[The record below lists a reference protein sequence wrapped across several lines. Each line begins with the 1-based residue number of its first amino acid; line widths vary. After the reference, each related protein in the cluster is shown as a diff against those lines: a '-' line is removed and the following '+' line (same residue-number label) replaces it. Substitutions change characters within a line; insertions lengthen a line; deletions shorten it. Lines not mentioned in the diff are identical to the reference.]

1 MKAKASIRKGESS
14 MVVKHTGLDR
24 LILTLNAIFLTC
36 AVLVVVVPL
45 IYIVVASFMDPTV
58 LLNRGLSFNVSD
70 WSLDGYQMILSNPAM
85 IRGFANAVLYSVSF
99 ALVTVTVSIFA
110 GYALS
115 DERLAGRGF
124 FMIIFIIT
132 MFFGG
137 GLIPTYL
144 LVRNLGMLD
153 TVWAII
159 IPGAVNVWN
168 IILSRTFFKGVPREL
183 KEAANVDGASEM
195 KIFFQIVIPLSKP
208 IIFVLALYAFVGQWN
223 SYFDAMIYLDNPN
236 LHPLQLVLR
245 SILIQNQ
252 AAPGMISDQLAM
264 AELKRLSEMIKY
276 SAIVIS
282 SLPLIIMY
290 PFFQKYFEKGVMVGS
305 LK

>member
-1 MKAKASIRKGESS
+1 MTIKP
-14 MVVKHTGLDR
+14 TGLDR
-24 LILTLNAIFLTC
+24 LILALNAIFLTC

-45 IYIVVASFMDPTV
+45 IYIVIASFMDPTV
-58 LLNRGLSFNVSD
+58 LLNQGLSFKVSD

-99 ALVTVTVSIFA
+99 AFVTVAVSICA

-115 DERLAGRGF
+115 EERLAGRGF
-124 FMIIFIIT
+124 FMVIFIIT

-153 TVWAII
+153 TIWAII

-183 KEAANVDGASEM
+183 KEAANVDGASDM

>member
-1 MKAKASIRKGESS
+1 MPI
-14 MVVKHTGLDR
+14 KHSGLDR
-24 LILTLNAIFLTC
+24 IIVVLNAIFLTL
-36 AVLVVVVPL
+36 AVLIVVLPL
-45 IYIVVASFMDPTV
+45 IYVVVASFMDPSV
-58 LLNRGLSFNVSD
+58 LLSKGLSFNLSD
-70 WSLDGYQMILSNPAM
+70 WSLEGYIKILSNPAM
-85 IRGFANAVLYSVSF
+85 IRGFGNSVLYSVSF
-99 ALVTVTVSIFA
+99 AFITVLVSICA

-115 DERLAGRGF
+115 DDRLKGKGF
-124 FMIIFIIT
+124 FMTLFIIT

-144 LVRNLGMLD
+144 LVKNLGLLD
-153 TVWAII
+153 TIWAVI

-168 IILSRTFFKGVPREL
+168 IILSRTFFKGVPNEM

-195 KIFFQIVIPLSKP
+195 RIFFSVVLPLSKP
-208 IIFVLALYAFVGQWN
+208 IVFVLALYAFVGQWN

-252 AAPGMISDQLAM
+252 VDPGMISDQLAM
-264 AELKRLSEMIKY
+264 AEMKRLSEIIKY
-276 SAIVIS
+276 AAIVVS
-282 SLPLIIMY
+282 SLPLIVMY

>member
-1 MKAKASIRKGESS
+1 
-14 MVVKHTGLDR
+14 MVVKHTGMDR

-45 IYIVVASFMDPTV
+45 IYIVIASFMDPTV

-99 ALVTVTVSIFA
+99 ALITVTVSIFA

-115 DERLAGRGF
+115 DDRLAGRGF

-144 LVRNLGMLD
+144 LIRNLGMLD

-252 AAPGMISDQLAM
+252 GRTGHDQ
-264 AELKRLSEMIKY
+264 
-276 SAIVIS
+276 
-282 SLPLIIMY
+282 
-290 PFFQKYFEKGVMVGS
+290 
-305 LK
+305 

>member
-1 MKAKASIRKGESS
+1 MPI
-14 MVVKHTGLDR
+14 KHSGLDR
-24 LILTLNAIFLTC
+24 FIIVLNVIFLTL
-36 AVLVVVVPL
+36 AVLIIVLPL
-45 IYIVVASFMDPTV
+45 IYVVIASFMDPSV
-58 LLNRGLSFNVSD
+58 LLSKGLSFNLSD
-70 WSLDGYQMILSNPAM
+70 WSLEGYVKILSNPAM
-85 IRGFANAVLYSVSF
+85 IRGFGNSVLYSVSF
-99 ALVTVTVSIFA
+99 AMITVLVSICA

-115 DERLAGRGF
+115 DDRLKGKGF
-124 FMIIFIIT
+124 FMTLFIIT

-144 LVRNLGMLD
+144 LVKNLGLLD
-153 TVWAII
+153 TVWAVI

-168 IILSRTFFKGVPREL
+168 IILSRTFFKGVPNEM

-195 KIFFQIVIPLSKP
+195 RIFFSVVLPLSKP
-208 IIFVLALYAFVGQWN
+208 IVFVLALYAFVGQWN

-252 AAPGMISDQLAM
+252 VDPGMISDQLAM
-264 AELKRLSEMIKY
+264 AEMKRLSEIIKY
-276 SAIVIS
+276 AAIVVS
-282 SLPLIIMY
+282 SLPLIVMY

>member
-1 MKAKASIRKGESS
+1 MFI
-14 MVVKHTGLDR
+14 KHSRLDR
-24 LILTLNAIFLTC
+24 FILALNATFLTL
-36 AVLVVVVPL
+36 AVLVVVLPL
-45 IYIVVASFMDPTV
+45 VYVVIASFMDPSV
-58 LLNRGLSFNVSD
+58 LLSHGLSFKISD
-70 WSLDGYQMILSNPAM
+70 WSLDGYKMILTNPAM
-85 IRGFANAVLYSVSF
+85 IRGFGNAVFYSVAF
-99 ALVTVTVSIFA
+99 AVLTVLVSICA

-115 DERLAGRGF
+115 DDRLKGKGF
-124 FMIIFIIT
+124 FMTLFIIT

-137 GLIPTYL
+137 GLVPTYL
-144 LVRNLGMLD
+144 LVKNLGLLD
-153 TVWAII
+153 TVWAVI

-168 IILSRTFFKGVPREL
+168 IILSRTFFKGVPNEL
-183 KEAANVDGASEM
+183 REAANVDGASEWR
-195 KIFFQIVIPLSKP
+195 IFIGIVLPLSKP

-252 AAPGMISDQLAM
+252 VDPGMISDQLAM
-264 AELKRLSEMIKY
+264 AEMKRLSEIIKY
-276 SAIVIS
+276 AAIVVS

-290 PFFQKYFEKGVMVGS
+290 PFFQKYFEKGVMLGS

>member
-1 MKAKASIRKGESS
+1 M
-14 MVVKHTGLDR
+14 
-24 LILTLNAIFLTC
+24 
-36 AVLVVVVPL
+36 
-45 IYIVVASFMDPTV
+45 
-58 LLNRGLSFNVSD
+58 
-70 WSLDGYQMILSNPAM
+70 
-85 IRGFANAVLYSVSF
+85 
-99 ALVTVTVSIFA
+99 
-110 GYALS
+110 
-115 DERLAGRGF
+115 
-124 FMIIFIIT
+124 
-132 MFFGG
+132 
-137 GLIPTYL
+137 IPTYL
-144 LVRNLGMLD
+144 LVRELGMLN
-153 TVWAII
+153 TVWAVI

-168 IILSRTFFKGVPREL
+168 IILSRTFFKGVPNEL
-183 KEAANVDGASEM
+183 KEAANVDGATDM
-195 KIFFQIVIPLSKP
+195 KIFVRIVLPLSKP

-223 SYFDAMIYLDNPN
+223 AFFDAMIYLDDPK

-282 SLPLIIMY
+282 SLPLLIMY

>member
-1 MKAKASIRKGESS
+1 
-14 MVVKHTGLDR
+14 
-24 LILTLNAIFLTC
+24 
-36 AVLVVVVPL
+36 
-45 IYIVVASFMDPTV
+45 
-58 LLNRGLSFNVSD
+58 
-70 WSLDGYQMILSNPAM
+70 M
-85 IRGFANAVLYSVSF
+85 IRGFGNSVLYSVSF
-99 ALVTVTVSIFA
+99 AMITVLVSICA

-115 DERLAGRGF
+115 DDRLKGKGF
-124 FMIIFIIT
+124 FMTLFIIT

-144 LVRNLGMLD
+144 LVKNLGLLD
-153 TVWAII
+153 TVWAVI

-168 IILSRTFFKGVPREL
+168 IILSRTFFKGVPNEM

-195 KIFFQIVIPLSKP
+195 RIFFSVVLPLSKP
-208 IIFVLALYAFVGQWN
+208 IVFVLALYAFVGQWN

-252 AAPGMISDQLAM
+252 VDPGMISDQLAM
-264 AELKRLSEMIKY
+264 AEMKRLSEIIKY
-276 SAIVIS
+276 AAIVVS
-282 SLPLIIMY
+282 SLPLIVMY

>member
-1 MKAKASIRKGESS
+1 
-14 MVVKHTGLDR
+14 MVVKHTGMDR

-45 IYIVVASFMDPTV
+45 IYIVIASFMDPTV

-99 ALVTVTVSIFA
+99 ALITVTVSIFA

-115 DERLAGRGF
+115 DDRLAGREF

-144 LVRNLGMLD
+144 LIRNLGMLD

>member
-1 MKAKASIRKGESS
+1 MTIKP
-14 MVVKHTGLDR
+14 TGLDR
-24 LILTLNAIFLTC
+24 LILALNAIFLTC

-45 IYIVVASFMDPTV
+45 IYIVIASFMDPTV
-58 LLNRGLSFNVSD
+58 LLNQGLSFNVSD

-99 ALVTVTVSIFA
+99 AFMTVAVSICA

-115 DERLAGRGF
+115 EERLAGRGF
-124 FMIIFIIT
+124 FMVIFIIT

-153 TVWAII
+153 TIWAII

-183 KEAANVDGASEM
+183 KEAANVDGASDM

>member
-1 MKAKASIRKGESS
+1 MRAKVSTRKELNL
-14 MVVKHTGLDR
+14 MAVKHSRFDR
-24 LILTLNAIFLTC
+24 FLLTLNAIFLIL

-45 IYIVVASFMDPTV
+45 VYIVVASFMDPTV
-58 LLNRGLSFNVSD
+58 LLNQGLSFRVSD
-70 WSLDGYQMILSNPAM
+70 WSLEGYQKILSNPAM
-85 IRGFANAVLYSVSF
+85 LRGFANSVLYSTAF
-99 ALVTVTVSIFA
+99 AFVTVSISICA

-115 DERLAGRGF
+115 ENRLAGRHI
-124 FMIIFIIT
+124 FMTLFVFT

-144 LVRNLGMLD
+144 LVRELGMLN
-153 TVWAII
+153 TVWAVI

-168 IILSRTFFKGVPREL
+168 IILSRTFFKGVPNEL
-183 KEAANVDGASEM
+183 KEAANVDGASDM
-195 KIFFQIVIPLSKP
+195 KIFFQIVLPLSKP
-208 IIFVLALYAFVGQWN
+208 IVFVLALYAFVGQWN
-223 SYFDAMIYLDNPN
+223 AFFDAMIYLEDSK

-252 AAPGMISDQLAM
+252 AAPGMIHDQLAM
-264 AELKRLSEMIKY
+264 NELKRLSEMIKY

-282 SLPLIIMY
+282 SLPLLVMY

>member
-1 MKAKASIRKGESS
+1 MPI
-14 MVVKHTGLDR
+14 KHSGLDR
-24 LILTLNAIFLTC
+24 FILVLNAIFLTF
-36 AVLVVVVPL
+36 AVLIVVLPL
-45 IYIVVASFMDPTV
+45 VYVVVASFMDPSV
-58 LLNRGLSFNVSD
+58 LLSQGLSFKMSD
-70 WSLDGYQMILSNPAM
+70 WSIEGYQKILSNPAM
-85 IRGFANAVLYSVSF
+85 IRGFGNAVLYSVSF
-99 ALVTVTVSIFA
+99 AILTVLVSICA

-115 DERLAGRGF
+115 DDRLKGKGF
-124 FMIIFIIT
+124 FMTLFIIT

-144 LVRNLGMLD
+144 LVKNLGLID
-153 TVWAII
+153 TVWAVI

-168 IILSRTFFKGVPREL
+168 IILSRTFFKGVPNEL

-195 KIFFQIVIPLSKP
+195 RIFFSIVLPLSKP

-252 AAPGMISDQLAM
+252 VDPSMISDQLAM
-264 AELKRLSEMIKY
+264 AEMKRLSEIIKY
-276 SAIVIS
+276 AAIVVS

>member
-1 MKAKASIRKGESS
+1 MAI
-14 MVVKHTGLDR
+14 KHSRLDR
-24 LILTLNAIFLTC
+24 FLLLLNGIFLVF
-36 AVLVVVVPL
+36 AVLLVVIPLFYVV
-45 IYIVVASFMDPTV
+45 IASFMDPSV
-58 LLNRGLSFNVSD
+58 LLSRGLSFNLSN
-70 WSLDGYQMILSNPAM
+70 WSLEGYKMILTNPAM
-85 IRGFANAVLYSVSF
+85 IKGFGNSVLYSVCF
-99 ALVTVTVSIFA
+99 ALMTVIVSVCA

-115 DERLAGRGF
+115 DNRLKGKGL
-124 FMIIFIIT
+124 FMTLFIIT

-137 GLIPTYL
+137 GLVPTYL
-144 LVRNLGMLD
+144 LVKTLGLLD
-153 TVWAII
+153 TIWAII

-168 IILSRTFFKGVPREL
+168 IILSRTFFKGVPQEL

-195 KIFFQIVIPLSKP
+195 RIFLQVVLPLSKP

-223 SYFDAMIYLDNPN
+223 AYFDAMIYLDNSS

-252 AAPGMISDQLAM
+252 VDPGMISDQLAA
-264 AELKRLSEMIKY
+264 AELKRLSEIIKY
-276 SAIVIS
+276 AAIVVS

>member
-1 MKAKASIRKGESS
+1 MPI
-14 MVVKHTGLDR
+14 KHSGLDR
-24 LILTLNAIFLTC
+24 FLLAFNAVALTF
-36 AVLVVVVPL
+36 AVLIVVVPL
-45 IYIVVASFMDPTV
+45 LYIVVASFMDPSV
-58 LLNRGLSFNVSD
+58 LLSQGLSFKMSD
-70 WSLDGYQMILSNPAM
+70 WTLDGYEKILSNPAM
-85 IRGFANAVLYSVSF
+85 IRGFGNAVLYSTSF
-99 ALVTVTVSIFA
+99 ALLNVAVSIFA

-115 DERLAGRGF
+115 DKRLIGRRV
-124 FMIIFIIT
+124 FMTLFIIT

-137 GLIPTYL
+137 GLVPTYL
-144 LVRNLGMLD
+144 LVKNLGLLD
-153 TVWAII
+153 TIWAVI

-168 IILSRTFFKGVPREL
+168 IILSRTFFGGVPNEL
-183 KEAANVDGASEM
+183 KEAANVDGASEA
-195 KIFFQIVIPLSKP
+195 KIFFRIVLPLSKP

-252 AAPGMISDQLAM
+252 VDPGMISDQLAM
-264 AELKRLSEMIKY
+264 AEMKRLSEIIKY
-276 SAIVIS
+276 AAIVIS
-282 SLPLIIMY
+282 SLPLVIMY